1 MLKSNKIQVNRY
13 GFTIVELLIAT
24 SVFAMVLLVA
34 LTGFL
39 QIGRLFYKGVSDTQT
54 QDVSRQVVN
63 DITNNIM
70 ATSLGNSIPSVS
82 GPAYSYFCAGPYRYT
97 YAKYDSG
104 GSNAGRPVQFNSDL
118 NVNYDPTSSSVNMG
132 LLKDWVGTGNCPAP
146 CVSAA
151 VGSDASCPASN
162 FKALTPLS
170 PPTELLGNG
179 MRVGGVNLT
188 PAVDNTGKSLP
199 IYNLAVT
206 IIYGDDSVLDFTT
219 TPTSCLGGLSNHE
232 FCSVN
237 QTNTSVFEGG
247 LHP

>member
-1 MLKSNKIQVNRY
+1 M
-13 GFTIVELLIAT
+13 ELMIAT

-54 QDVSRQVVN
+54 QDVTRQVVN
-63 DITNNIM
+63 DISTNIT
-70 ATSLGNSIPSVS
+70 ATAIGNSLSAIST
-82 GPAYSYFCAGPYRYT
+82 PAYNYLCAGPYRYT
-97 YAKYDSG
+97 SAKYDSG
-104 GSNAGRPVQFNSDL
+104 GSNNGQPVRFTNDSGL
-118 NVNYDPTSSSVNMG
+118 NFDPTTATVNMG
-132 LLKDWVGTGNCPAP
+132 LLKDWVGAGNCPVP
-146 CVSAA
+146 CISASTKPD
-151 VGSDASCPASN
+151 VKCPPSN
-162 FKALTPLS
+162 FLALSTAS

-179 MRVGGVNLT
+179 MRVGSINLT
-188 PAVDNTGKSLP
+188 PSVDSSGNNLP

-219 TPTSCLGGLSNHE
+219 TPVSCLGGLSNHE

-237 QTNTSVFEGG
+237 QSNTSVFEGG